1 MKTIKIK
8 SLELLN
14 FKGIRDLKIG
24 FSDGVTNISG
34 KNGSGKTTIFD
45 AFTYVL
51 FGKDSKDRKDFNIKT
66 LDGNGKSVAKLPHEV
81 KATIVVDGETIELQR
96 RYLEK
101 WTKRRGSAIEEFT
114 GHEEERYYN
123 GVPCSVKE
131 YSEKVANICS
141 EDVFK
146 FITNPLYFTAQKTDI
161 QRAMLFRMAGGVSD
175 EEIAKGNMD
184 FENLLACLT
193 GKTLEEY
200 KREIQAKKKRIK
212 LSIDGIPA
220 RIDERKRDMPEEE
233 DWTSIEAQKK
243 EYQKQLDNLDAQL
256 ADVAKQ
262 MQEAGKAQQALVEKL
277 SQVRR
282 DKINRRTELE
292 KELLNDYKVKL
303 AEQESAKRKLGDV
316 KHKLDDFT
324 HKLQVAN
331 ADVAELQ
338 NKRNDLLAEWRAIN
352 AETLTFTE
360 NDFTCPTCGR
370 PLEPEDIQR
379 RQKDMM
385 VKFNA
390 NKAEKLEI
398 NKIKGLDVKRK
409 IEDLSEQ
416 LESLAKLTEEYSQK
430 YRDIAQDPILSQE
443 ITIPETEPVVLKD
456 RQFIKLTDEE
466 MSLNEQLQQELPA
479 FDTTDIKVQKTAISE
494 RIAELDKRLANK
506 DIIERNNERIAS
518 LEEELRVQSQEL
530 ATFEG
535 VEYIITKFNKAKV
548 DAIEGKI
555 NAMFDVVKFKMF
567 DTQINGGEIETCE
580 AMVDGVPYSDLNTA
594 SKINAGLDI
603 INAICRFE
611 GVNAPIFV
619 DNAESINAL
628 QHTDSQMVR
637 LIVTTENKLTITN
650 N

>member
-14 FKGIRDLKIG
+14 FKGIRDLKID

-175 EEIAKGNMD
+175 EDIARGDKD

-220 RIDERKRDMPEEE
+220 RIDERKRDVPEEE

-243 EYQKQLDNLDAQL
+243 EHQKQLDNLDAQL

-331 ADVAELQ
+331 TDVAELQ

-456 RQFIKLTDEE
+456 EQFIKLTDEE
-466 MSLNEQLQQELPA
+466 MSLSEQLQQELPA

-530 ATFEG
+530 ATLEG

-567 DTQINGGEIETCE
+567 DIQINGGEIETCE

>member
-14 FKGIRDLKIG
+14 FKGIRDLKID

-51 FGKDSKDRKDFNIKT
+51 FGKESKDRKDFNIKT

-81 KATIVVDGETIELQR
+81 KATIVVDGETIELQK

-175 EEIAKGNMD
+175 EDIARGDKD

-324 HKLQVAN
+324 HKVQVAN
-331 ADVAELQ
+331 AEVAELQ

-379 RQKDMM
+379 RQNDMM

-456 RQFIKLTDEE
+456 KQFIKLTDEE

-535 VEYIITKFNKAKV
+535 VEYTITKFNKAKV

>member
-14 FKGIRDLKIG
+14 FKGIRDLKID
-24 FSDGVTNISG
+24 FSDGVTNVSG

-66 LDGNGKSVAKLPHEV
+66 LDGKGKPIAKLPHEV

-131 YSEKVANICS
+131 YNEKVANICS

-146 FITNPLYFTAQKTDI
+146 FITNPLYFTAQKTDV

-175 EEIAKGNMD
+175 EDIARGDKA

-212 LSIDGIPA
+212 ISIDGIPE

-233 DWTSIEAQKK
+233 DWVSLEAQKK
-243 EYQKQLDNLDAQL
+243 DYQKQLDELDIQL
-256 ADVAKQ
+256 TDIAKQ

-277 SQVRR
+277 SQVRKDR
-282 DKINRRTELE
+282 LIRRQEIE
-292 KELLNDYKVKL
+292 KVLLNDYRV
-303 AEQESAKRKLGDV
+303 AISEQESARRQLEEI
-316 KHKLDDFT
+316 KHKLDDYT
-324 HKLQVAN
+324 QRIQIAN
-331 ADVAELQ
+331 TDIAELQ
-338 NKRNDLLAEWRAIN
+338 TKRNDLLAEWRAIN
-352 AETLTFTE
+352 AETMTFNE
-360 NDFTCPTCGR
+360 KDFTCPVCGR
-370 PLEPEDIQR
+370 AFEPKDIEV
-379 RQKDMM
+379 RQNDMIA
-385 VKFNA
+385 KFNA
-390 NKAEKLEI
+390 NKSEKLEI

-409 IEDLSEQ
+409 IEDLTEQ
-416 LESLAKLTEEYSQK
+416 LETLSKLMKEYSQK
-430 YRDIAQDPILSQE
+430 YKELAKSPVLSQK
-443 ITIPETEPVVLKD
+443 IAIPEAESVVIKD
-456 RQFIKLTDEE
+456 EQFIKLTDEE
-466 MSLNEQLQQELPA
+466 KSLDEQLQRELPA
-479 FDTTDIKVQKTAISE
+479 FDTTDIKVQKITISE
-494 RIAELDKRLANK
+494 KITELDRRLANK

-518 LEEELRVQSQEL
+518 LEEELKVQSQEL
-530 ATFEG
+530 ATLEG
-535 VEYIITKFNKAKV
+535 VEYVIAQFNKAKV

-555 NAMFDVVKFKMF
+555 NAMFKIVKFKMF

-603 INAICRFE
+603 INAICKFE

-619 DNAESINAL
+619 DNAESINML

-637 LIVTTENKLTITN
+637 LIVTTDNKLTITN

>member
-66 LDGNGKSVAKLPHEV
+66 LDGNGKPIAKLPHEV

-101 WTKRRGSAIEEFT
+101 WTKRRGSAVEEFT

-175 EEIAKGNMD
+175 EDIARGDKD

-292 KELLNDYKVKL
+292 KKLLNDHQVKL

-316 KHKLDDFT
+316 KHKLYDFT

-379 RQKDMM
+379 RQNDMM

-456 RQFIKLTDEE
+456 EQFIKLTDEE
-466 MSLNEQLQQELPA
+466 MRLNEQLQQELPA

-494 RIAELDKRLANK
+494 RIAELDKRLANE

-603 INAICRFE
+603 INAICGFE

-628 QHTDSQMVR
+628 QHTDSQIVR

>member
-66 LDGNGKSVAKLPHEV
+66 LDGNGKAVAKLPHEV

-175 EEIAKGNMD
+175 EDIARGDKD

-518 LEEELRVQSQEL
+518 LEEELGVQSQEL

>member
-14 FKGIRDLKIG
+14 FKGIRDLKID

-66 LDGNGKSVAKLPHEV
+66 LDGNGKPIAKLPHEV

-101 WTKRRGSAIEEFT
+101 WTKRRGSAVEEFT

-175 EEIAKGNMD
+175 EDIARGDKD

-220 RIDERKRDMPEEE
+220 RIDERKRDVPEEE
-233 DWTSIEAQKK
+233 DWASIEAQKK
-243 EYQKQLDNLDAQL
+243 EHQKQLDNLDAQL

-262 MQEAGKAQQALVEKL
+262 MQEASKAQQALVEKL

-456 RQFIKLTDEE
+456 EQFIKLTDEE
-466 MSLNEQLQQELPA
+466 MSLSEQLQQELPA

-530 ATFEG
+530 ATLEG

-567 DTQINGGEIETCE
+567 DIQINGGEIETCE